1 MSPTFRTPAKKIKVG
16 DILLGMGL
24 TVFVAFLFF
33 IPFKFFET
41 AHCKL
46 YDLSLKIRGSL
57 IPPQGLTIVA
67 IDDASLARVGR
78 WPWPRTKIAD
88 LINRLSEAGA
98 KIIAVDIVF
107 LSVQGEKTNG
117 SDQLFGEATRRAGNV
132 ILPFYFTLGNPKKG
146 AKNADIASPFAAA
159 SFLLFDDP
167 KKFTDFPPPS
177 ANEIFAPPPEISQG
191 AKALGHINV
200 LPDTDGKVRWDP
212 LIIEYG
218 GHYYPSFSLQVA
230 ASALGLLRGDITVR
244 VGHSIRLGNKKIPT
258 NPQGMMLLN
267 YYGDNQT
274 FPYHSS
280 ADVLAG
286 KTPAETFKEKVV
298 FVGVTAAG
306 MSAGAHDLMATP
318 FSNQFPG
325 VEKHAHEVA
334 SVLQGRFIS
343 RPTWA
348 SFGEFGLI
356 WGMGLLLTFLLP
368 KVRPTYQFATS
379 LIVLLAL
386 GGLMIAAIF
395 QGTWIKIFF
404 PGLLVILQYVAVT
417 ARRAPMVQ
425 KETTRATDLTGIV
438 HDEDELPGVADR
450 ATRPEAA
457 GSVQKIGRYEILG
470 ELGHGAMGVV
480 YKGRDPIIDRLVAIK
495 TIRFDRF
502 YEEQE
507 IQNLKERFFKEA
519 QAAGQLIHPNI
530 VTVFDVGE
538 NKGLSFMTMEY
549 IEGESLSQFTARDRL
564 LPPEKVLT
572 IIIEAAE
579 ALDFAH
585 RRGIVHRDVKPA
597 NIMLTPTGQ
606 VKVMDFG
613 IAKLPTST
621 LTQTGSILGT
631 PSYMSPEQINGL
643 DLDGRSDLFSLGSV
657 FYELLT
663 GTKPFKGE
671 TLSALSNQ
679 ITQGTPQPVSRTNP
693 DIPPSCDE
701 ILLQALAKA
710 PQNRFQSGKDMAE
723 ALKKILQENRENPAQ
738 P

>member
-1 MSPTFRTPAKKIKVG
+1 
-16 DILLGMGL
+16 
-24 TVFVAFLFF
+24 
-33 IPFKFFET
+33 
-41 AHCKL
+41 
-46 YDLSLKIRGSL
+46 
-57 IPPQGLTIVA
+57 
-67 IDDASLARVGR
+67 
-78 WPWPRTKIAD
+78 
-88 LINRLSEAGA
+88 
-98 KIIAVDIVF
+98 
-107 LSVQGEKTNG
+107 
-117 SDQLFGEATRRAGNV
+117 
-132 ILPFYFTLGNPKKG
+132 
-146 AKNADIASPFAAA
+146 
-159 SFLLFDDP
+159 
-167 KKFTDFPPPS
+167 
-177 ANEIFAPPPEISQG
+177 
-191 AKALGHINV
+191 
-200 LPDTDGKVRWDP
+200 
-212 LIIEYG
+212 
-218 GHYYPSFSLQVA
+218 
-230 ASALGLLRGDITVR
+230 
-244 VGHSIRLGNKKIPT
+244 
-258 NPQGMMLLN
+258 
-267 YYGDNQT
+267 
-274 FPYHSS
+274 
-280 ADVLAG
+280 
-286 KTPAETFKEKVV
+286 
-298 FVGVTAAG
+298 
-306 MSAGAHDLMATP
+306 
-318 FSNQFPG
+318 
-325 VEKHAHEVA
+325 
-334 SVLQGRFIS
+334 
-343 RPTWA
+343 
-348 SFGEFGLI
+348 
-356 WGMGLLLTFLLP
+356 
-368 KVRPTYQFATS
+368 
-379 LIVLLAL
+379 
-386 GGLMIAAIF
+386 
-395 QGTWIKIFF
+395 
-404 PGLLVILQYVAVT
+404 
-417 ARRAPMVQ
+417 
-425 KETTRATDLTGIV
+425 
-438 HDEDELPGVADR
+438 
-450 ATRPEAA
+450 
-457 GSVQKIGRYEILG
+457 
-470 ELGHGAMGVV
+470 
-480 YKGRDPIIDRLVAIK
+480 VAIK

-564 LPPEKVLT
+564 LPSEKVLT

-693 DIPPSCDE
+693 GIPPSCDE